1 MENRSVYLKDVIVD
15 QSEGETKTDPDRLT
29 DPASAQQ
36 AQSLQMRQP
45 PRPVLAFT
53 ASNS

>member
-15 QSEGETKTDPDRLT
+15 QSEGETKTEPDSPT
-29 DPASAQQ
+29 DPLSAQQ
-36 AQSLQMRQP
+36 AQNLQMRKP
-45 PRPVLAFT
+45 HRPVLAFT